1 MATVSITEMRKLRPK
16 EAESGI
22 LENGFVRLSPSHTH
36 SRDQKR
42 AKDSPQIA
50 SIHGTPGRLD
60 AITGTKAP
68 GQHGFGSQ
76 GPIWNPESI

>member
-1 MATVSITEMRKLRPK
+1 MVTVSITEMRKLRPK

-22 LENGFVRLSPSHTH
+22 LENGVVRLSPSHIH
-36 SRDQKR
+36 SREKR
-42 AKDSPQIA
+42 AKDSPQIV
-50 SIHGTPGRLD
+50 SVHGTPGRLD

>member
-16 EAESGI
+16 EAASGI
-22 LENGFVRLSPSHTH
+22 LENGFVRLSPPRTH
-36 SRDQKR
+36 SRDHKR
-42 AKDSPQIA
+42 AKDSPLIV

-60 AITGTKAP
+60 AITGSKAH